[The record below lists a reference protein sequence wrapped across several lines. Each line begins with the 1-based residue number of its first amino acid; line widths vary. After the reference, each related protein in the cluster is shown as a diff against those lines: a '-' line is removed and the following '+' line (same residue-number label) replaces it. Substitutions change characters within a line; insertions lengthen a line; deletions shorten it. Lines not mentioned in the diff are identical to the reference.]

1 MRIKWFS
8 VIRITGLLLV
18 LLYHFFRNAFPGGFI
33 GVDIFFT
40 FSGYLIT
47 ALLIDEFS
55 QKQSIDLLRFFRR
68 RFYRIFPPLV
78 LLILIV
84 LPLTLL
90 VKQDF
95 VADIGRQVAAT
106 LGFTTNIYELLI
118 GGNYESQF
126 IPHLFLHTW
135 SLAIEVHFYIIWG
148 FLTWLLSKRI
158 KKSTDFRRLIFLLST
173 VLFVASF
180 LSMFVRSFFVDQFST
195 VYFSTLS
202 HSYGFFLGAMFAT
215 MTGIQETTKQFKI
228 NVRSWQLRAVLIVF
242 GLSLSLILLL
252 SRLLDFNH
260 VFTYLFGFI
269 LTGLFTAVM
278 IYASR
283 VLHEKTPDI
292 KEPKAITFLSDI
304 SYSIYLFHWPLYIIF
319 TQLMNNWAAV
329 ILTTLLSVAF
339 ASLSFYVI
347 EPIVSGRTPII
358 LGLPITFK
366 DYSRWFIGSFGT
378 LVVISL
384 FVIVRSPKVGAFE
397 TDLLVNSLKQADT
410 NMDRTHML
418 AAGDAS
424 AISDIMIIGDSVSL
438 RASDMISQQL
448 PEAQLDAAISRNFPL
463 AFEIYKNHIDNKTL
477 SKTVVLAVGVNSP
490 YNYQAEIMQF
500 VDNLPEGHRL
510 VLVTP
515 YNVKDGSIENVRNY
529 ELELAKQYDYIE
541 VADWYQAS
549 VDNPNIWAGTDG
561 VHFSISDS
569 SGSDLYAQTIK
580 EAIETV
586 ARKQAK

>member
-135 SLAIEVHFYIIWG
+135 SLAIEVHFYIVWG
-148 FLTWLLSKRI
+148 VLTWLLAKTV
-158 KKSTDFRRLIFLLST
+158 KKSTDFRRFIFLLST
-173 VLFVASF
+173 VFFVASF

-195 VYFSTLS
+195 VYFSSLS
-202 HSYGFFLGAMFAT
+202 HSYGFFLGAIFAT
-215 MTGIQETTKQFKI
+215 MTGIRETTKQFKI
-228 NVRSWQLRAVLIVF
+228 NVRSWQLKAVLIVF
-242 GLSLSLILLL
+242 GLSLALILLL

-260 VFTYLFGFI
+260 IFTYLFGFI

-319 TQLMNNWAAV
+319 TQLMGNWSAV
-329 ILTTLLSVAF
+329 ILTTLLSIAF
-339 ASLSFYVI
+339 SSLSFYVI
-347 EPIVSGRTPII
+347 EPIIAGREPVV
-358 LGLPITFK
+358 LGLSIKVK
-366 DYSRWFIGSFGT
+366 DYSKWLLGSLGT
-378 LVVISL
+378 LVIISL
-384 FVIVRSPKVGAFE
+384 FVIVRSPRVGAFE

-424 AISDIMIIGDSVSL
+424 AISDIMIIGDSVTL
-438 RASDMISQQL
+438 RASDTINQQL

-463 AFEIYKNHIDNKTL
+463 AFEIYKNHIDNNTL

-515 YNVKDGSIENVRNY
+515 YNVKDGTIENVRNY

-561 VHFSISDS
+561 VHFSISES
-569 SGSDLYAQTIK
+569 SGSDLYAKTIK